1 MPIKWVFGGIK
12 LVVDSK
18 ILKALTR
25 TKVNKMQNVNKIA
38 MDWGPRGK
46 LV

>member
-1 MPIKWVFGGIK
+1 MPVEWILGSIK

-18 ILKALTR
+18 ILKTLTR
-25 TKVNKMQNVNKIA
+25 TEVSKMQNVNKIA
-38 MDWGPRGK
+38 IDWGSRGK